1 MQERNLVSKVM
12 SHIDLYSQE
21 EFSRSLGFRSQF
33 EPEGESNSP
42 SPWGIAKF
50 IRREIRRKG
59 ILTRRELRKV
69 IEAYLLACGFTCD
82 MNKIIRDVGSR
93 MVNLGELVDLKVE
106 NQRGYAAIP
115 SRWIRVNATDAVL
128 LGTMEVKEHHFSP
141 SQPGQFLRRFQ
152 IADSRKLISVLVK
165 MGIEEQSIDSWFGEP
180 NWKTLVDSSSSVET
194 LNGLLETYIAE
205 LEHGGLPVSI
215 GESKIKAITHQPGEF
230 FGQPWTT
237 GKSRWQSIANLE
249 DGIYLAAHPGY
260 NERQWHPVLL
270 SIENGSGKSIAL
282 NCRNS
287 IDDTF
292 QLRNWLLIAL
302 SAKKQKHELICLSND
317 SHELRVTF
325 PAPRQINDTLSLAGN
340 QTGKWQQ
347 YYSTDWNLV
356 KTLLLKEMPQVQF
369 VDGP

>member
-1 MQERNLVSKVM
+1 M
-12 SHIDLYSQE
+12 SHIDLYNQE
-21 EFSRSLGFRSQF
+21 EFSRSLGFVSLF
-33 EPEGESNSP
+33 EAEGETKSP
-42 SPWGIAKF
+42 SPWGIAEF

-59 ILTRRELRKV
+59 LLTRRELRKV
-69 IEAYLLACGFTCD
+69 IEPYLLACGFDCD
-82 MNKIIRDVGSR
+82 TNKIIRDVGSQ

-115 SRWIRVNATDAVL
+115 SRWIRVSATVAVL
-128 LGTMEVKEHHFSP
+128 LGTMKVKEHQFSP
-141 SQPGQFLRRFQ
+141 SRPGQFLRRFQ
-152 IADSRKLISVLVK
+152 IADSSNLISVLTK

-180 NWKTLVDSSSSVET
+180 NWKTLVDSANHVET

-205 LEHGGLPVSI
+205 LEHAGLPVSI

-230 FGQPWTT
+230 FGQPWTD
-237 GKSRWQSIANLE
+237 GKSRWQSITNLE

-260 NERQWHPVLL
+260 NERQWHPILL
-270 SIENGSGKSIAL
+270 SLKSGSGKSIAL
-282 NCRNS
+282 NCRNN

-302 SAKKQKHELICLSND
+302 SAKKQKHELIRHNTGP
-317 SHELRVTF
+317 HELQVMF
-325 PAPRQINDTLSLAGN
+325 PAPRQINDTLCLAGS

-347 YYSTDWNLV
+347 YYSTDWNRV
-356 KTLLLKEMPQVQF
+356 KALFLKEIPQVHF